1 MRRTWV
7 LLFSMVVL
15 MFSGCAHD
23 SSEAYY
29 GLFEDEAALIAFED
43 EGMLFLVILP
53 WSVVINQADG
63 SGNTPSSLLMELG
76 GMEPLVV
83 VEGQGEE
90 LSRIR
95 SLLTTLAVNTTDRA
109 REEVDGQAMLEA
121 LKAGAPYLRKS
132 GLADTLSTI
141 CPGLDPF
148 LLLQRMEQFRVYD
161 LRSVLEEEMV
171 VDWQQLKSHMGLY
184 LEQIK
189 TAR

>member
-1 MRRTWV
+1 MRRTGVLLLIMVV
-7 LLFSMVVL
+7 LLFA
-15 MFSGCAHD
+15 GCAHD
-23 SSEAYY
+23 PSDAYY
-29 GLFEDEAALIAFED
+29 GLFEDEAALIAFETGD
-43 EGMLFLVILP
+43 TLFLVILP
-53 WSVVINQADG
+53 WSVVENQADG
-63 SGNTPSSLLMELG
+63 SGNTPSRLLMELG
-76 GMEPLVV
+76 GLDPLVV

-95 SLLTTLAVNTTDRA
+95 SLLTTLVVDTTDRT

-121 LKAGAPYLRKS
+121 LKAGVPYLRKS
-132 GLADTLSTI
+132 GLADTLSTT

-148 LLLQRMEQFRVYD
+148 LLLQRIEQFRVYD

-184 LEQIK
+184 LEQIQ

>member
-1 MRRTWV
+1 MRRTVV
-7 LLFSMVVL
+7 LLFSLVVL
-15 MFSGCAHD
+15 LFAGCAHD

-29 GLFEDEAALIAFED
+29 GLFEDEAALIAFEE
-43 EGMLFLVILP
+43 EGTLFLVILP
-53 WSVVINQADG
+53 WSVVRNQADTSG
-63 SGNTPSSLLMELG
+63 SPPSRVLMELG
-76 GMEPLVV
+76 GFDPLIV

-95 SLLTTLAVNTTDRA
+95 ALLTTLVVDTTDYT
-109 REEVDGQAMLEA
+109 REEVDGQARLEA

-132 GLADTLSTI
+132 GLADTLSTT

-148 LLLQRMEQFRVYD
+148 SLLQQMEQFRVYD
-161 LRSVLEEEMV
+161 LRSVLEEEIV

-184 LEQIK
+184 LEQIQ

>member
-1 MRRTWV
+1 MVV
-7 LLFSMVVL
+7 LLFA
-15 MFSGCAHD
+15 GCAHD
-23 SSEAYY
+23 PSDAYY
-29 GLFEDEAALIAFED
+29 GLFEDEAALIAFETGD
-43 EGMLFLVILP
+43 TLFLVILP
-53 WSVVINQADG
+53 WSVVENQADG
-63 SGNTPSSLLMELG
+63 SGNTPSRLLMELG
-76 GMEPLVV
+76 GLDPLVV

-95 SLLTTLAVNTTDRA
+95 SLLTTLVVDTTDRT

-132 GLADTLSTI
+132 GLADTLSTT

-148 LLLQRMEQFRVYD
+148 LLLQRIEQFRVYD

-184 LEQIK
+184 LEQIQ

>member
-1 MRRTWV
+1 
-7 LLFSMVVL
+7 MVVL

>member
-1 MRRTWV
+1 MRKTGVFLLIMVV
-7 LLFSMVVL
+7 LLFA
-15 MFSGCAHD
+15 GCAHD

-43 EGMLFLVILP
+43 KGTLFLVILP
-53 WSVVINQADG
+53 WSVVKDQVDKSG
-63 SGNTPSSLLMELG
+63 SPPSRLLMELG
-76 GMEPLVV
+76 GMDPLIV
-83 VEGQGEE
+83 VEGEGEE

-95 SLLTTLAVNTTDRA
+95 SLLTTLVVDTTDLT
-109 REEVDGQAMLEA
+109 REEVDGQARLEA

-132 GLADTLSTI
+132 GLADTLSTT

-148 LLLQRMEQFRVYD
+148 LLLQRIERFRVYD
-161 LRSVLEEEMV
+161 IRRVLEEEMV

-184 LEQIK
+184 LEQIQ

>member
-7 LLFSMVVL
+7 LLLSLVVL
-15 MFSGCAHD
+15 LFAGCAHD

-43 EGMLFLVILP
+43 KGTLFVVILP
-53 WSVVINQADG
+53 WSVVKNQADG
-63 SGNTPSSLLMELG
+63 SGNTFSRVLMDLG
-76 GMEPLVV
+76 GMEPLIV

-90 LSRIR
+90 LSEIW
-95 SLLTTLAVNTTDRA
+95 SLLTTLVVDTTDRT
-109 REEVDGQAMLEA
+109 REEVDGQAMLVA

-132 GLADTLSTI
+132 GLADTLSTT

-148 LLLQRMEQFRVYD
+148 SLLQQMEQFRVYD
-161 LRSVLEEEMV
+161 LRSVLEEEIV

-184 LEQIK
+184 LEQIQ

>member
-1 MRRTWV
+1 MVV
-7 LLFSMVVL
+7 LLFA
-15 MFSGCAHD
+15 GCTHD

-43 EGMLFLVILP
+43 KGTLFIVFLP
-53 WSVVINQADG
+53 WSVVKKQADG
-63 SGNTPSSLLMELG
+63 SGSSPTRVLMELG
-76 GMEPLVV
+76 GLDPLIV

-95 SLLTTLAVNTTDRA
+95 SLLTTLVVDTTDRTC
-109 REEVDGQAMLEA
+109 EEVDVQARLEA

-132 GLADTLSTI
+132 GLADTLSTT

-148 LLLQRMEQFRVYD
+148 LLLQRMKQFRVYD
-161 LRSVLEEEMV
+161 LRSVLEEAMV

-184 LEQIK
+184 LEQIQ